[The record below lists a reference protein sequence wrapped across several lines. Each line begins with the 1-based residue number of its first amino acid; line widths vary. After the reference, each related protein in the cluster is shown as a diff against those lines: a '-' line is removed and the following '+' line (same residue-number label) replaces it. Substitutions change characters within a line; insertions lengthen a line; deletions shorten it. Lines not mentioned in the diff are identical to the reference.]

1 MPSPSSRPGTALSRP
16 FLVLPAREAVT
27 LARDRSPRFQFQ
39 VPENWRSPR
48 VINPH
53 AVEAEREVIDW
64 FAGLGCT
71 LPEVQRARKFD
82 VAGYVGIPFPE
93 LSFEKTVLTAKYL
106 SLWLLWDDVRV
117 ERLDGSW
124 RIDAA
129 HVCEGR
135 APDDMT
141 RFDRGWWQLFLELG
155 QSRSRAWIEDL
166 CGAMA
171 TWGEAAAC
179 EAVWMKQ
186 YQERDAGP
194 PSVSRA
200 GPPSTREGRRTLPPD
215 VGRTR
220 PGGSWRPAP
229 DRQTLPGIGASSSGV
244 HRAFPGGLSPD
255 FAAQMEMRIAT
266 IGMFATVY
274 LLEDAYDFELP
285 RSFHAHPTV
294 ARLAWLASKVV
305 GIGNDVFSFAKDVV
319 EEKPNLATTLM
330 RETDVSADEA
340 LAHLIRMHDDALEEY
355 DRLAASLRGWG
366 EDVDAVIERWL
377 RDVRYASLGFT
388 LWESQAPRYT
398 AHKIVVNGRVIEPE
412 ITFVPETPV
421 VTLARRPAIGP
432 AR

>member
-1 MPSPSSRPGTALSRP
+1 M
-16 FLVLPAREAVT
+16 
-27 LARDRSPRFQFQ
+27 
-39 VPENWRSPR
+39 
-48 VINPH
+48 
-53 AVEAEREVIDW
+53 IDW
-64 FAGLGCT
+64 FSALGCT

-117 ERLDGSW
+117 ERLDGPW
-124 RIDAA
+124 RIEASQ
-129 HVCEGR
+129 VCEGR
-135 APDDMT
+135 CPDDMT
-141 RFDRGWWQLFLELG
+141 RFDRGWWQLFRELAK
-155 QSRSRAWIEDL
+155 SRSRLWIEDV

-171 TWGEAAAC
+171 TWGEAAAR

-186 YQERDAGP
+186 YQERDVSSP
-194 PSVSRA
+194 FVSRS

-215 VGRTR
+215 VGRFQPWDHR
-220 PGGSWRPAP
+220 RPAMAP
-229 DRQTLPGIGASSSGV
+229 ERQTLPGIGSSSSGV
-244 HRAFPGGLSPD
+244 HRAVQGGLSPD

-294 ARLAWLASKVV
+294 VRLAWLASKVV
-305 GIGNDVFSFAKDVV
+305 GIGNDVFSFGKDVV
-319 EEKPNLATTLM
+319 EDKPNLASTLM
-330 RETDVSADEA
+330 RETGVDADEA
-340 LAHLIRMHDDALEEY
+340 LERLIRMHDDALDEY
-355 DRLAASLRGWG
+355 DRLAGSLRGWG
-366 EDVDAVIERWL
+366 PEVDDVIERWL

-412 ITFVPETPV
+412 ITFVPESPV
-421 VTLARRPAIGP
+421 MMLAR
-432 AR
+432 